1 MKKVI
6 QINQFSIIESKI
18 NVDIIDVIL
27 LDVLIEFSKS
37 EDTVK
42 INSGGN
48 DFIWF
53 SYQKINSE
61 IPLLKMKNDS
71 IYRRMK
77 RLCEIGLLIHFEGSQ
92 NFGKSFF
99 AITPKGY
106 GLKSEPTEKTPKSI
120 PKKPI
125 EKPAIEEAV
134 FEEAIFPEERVIT
147 KKKTPSKPKP
157 VQDPIYKKCTE
168 IYFEWFEKLSGV
180 KPKFDA
186 IDGASLKKIISYFKS
201 IHHDANDG
209 TDEFQEVTK
218 MFYFIF
224 QKWDLI
230 DPFYQKQ
237 TKLNQINS
245 NLQNIINDI
254 KNKHTVKRNAS
265 SKDKSVG
272 ARVARVQDSFSRID
286 EMLSKK

>member
-1 MKKVI
+1 MSETKVKNEI
-6 QINQFSIIESKI
+6 
-18 NVDIIDVIL
+18 
-27 LDVLIEFSKS
+27 
-37 EDTVK
+37 
-42 INSGGN
+42 INSG
-48 DFIWF
+48 
-53 SYQKINSE
+53 KIS
-61 IPLLKMKNDS
+61 LKA
-71 IYRRMK
+71 
-77 RLCEIGLLIHFEGSQ
+77 LGLLLF
-92 NFGKSFF
+92 
-99 AITPKGY
+99 
-106 GLKSEPTEKTPKSI
+106 LKSKPTDWNFSVVNILKELKDGFTAVNSAIKELEDLKIIERKKTNINGRFGCAYIFLDDEKPLSENPTTEKPQR
-120 PKKPI
+120 KKPI
-125 EKPAIEEAV
+125 EKPSIEEAV
-134 FEEAIFPEERVIT
+134 FEEVLFAEET
-147 KKKTPSKPKP
+147 KPNKKTTPKKKTPPKPKP
-157 VQDPIYKKCTE
+157 VPDPIYKKCTE

-218 MFYFIF
+218 MFSIIF
-224 QKWDLI
+224 LKWETI

-286 EMLSKK
+286 EMLSKKR